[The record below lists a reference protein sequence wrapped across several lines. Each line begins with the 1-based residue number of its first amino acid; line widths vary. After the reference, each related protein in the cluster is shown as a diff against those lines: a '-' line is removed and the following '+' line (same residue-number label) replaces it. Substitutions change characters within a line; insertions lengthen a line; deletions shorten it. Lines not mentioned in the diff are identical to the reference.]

1 MSVITKISQWLLRSA
16 AQCDI
21 HNMRLGYSHSG
32 RQFFFLTLTV
42 AGREKIL
49 SRLVDAQSRPALSEA
64 GEVVKAALLALHRV
78 NAAVT
83 VSDFVIMP
91 DHFHFIMIVDYGRDR
106 LASPLY
112 LAHRLLDAVE
122 WQLEGT
128 GRSTPLASRAS
139 GR

>member
-1 MSVITKISQWLLRSA
+1 MK
-16 AQCDI
+16 
-21 HNMRLGYSHSG
+21 LGYSHSW

-106 LASPLY
+106 LARRAPCLGESSTATATLSC
-112 LAHRLLDAVE
+112 RLTRDSSR
-122 WQLEGT
+122 
-128 GRSTPLASRAS
+128 RSGAI
-139 GR
+139 

>member
-1 MSVITKISQWLLRSA
+1 MKL
-16 AQCDI
+16 D
-21 HNMRLGYSHSG
+21 YSHSG

-42 AGREKIL
+42 AGREKLL

-91 DHFHFIMIVDYGRDR
+91 DHFHFIISSIPYKSH
-106 LASPLY
+106 A
-112 LAHRLLDAVE
+112 E
-122 WQLEGT
+122 TQ
-128 GRSTPLASRAS
+128 RAQ
-139 GR
+139 REQEKN